1 MLSKRKAVGLAAKN
15 KGIGMTFLAF
25 AIAAAF
31 LFPIFIAVIN
41 SLKDKGEILRSALA
55 LPSGLY
61 LENYRRVLTES
72 GFFKAFLGSCAV
84 TGGGIV
90 LNLTVSSMAGY
101 ALARWKSPWSAFLT
115 VFLLSSMFVPFHTI
129 MITLLKTAK
138 WLGLTGKL
146 WGLILIYCG
155 LQCPIPIFLVK
166 GFVSTVPREIEE
178 AARID
183 GCGTARLFRSIV
195 LPMLR
200 PILATIAV
208 LNALWI
214 WNDFLLPYLILGKPS
229 TIPLSQM
236 YFYGQ
241 YNQQWHLIMAGFV
254 VSTVPVVVFFLV
266 MQKHIIQGI
275 SSGAVKG

>member
-1 MLSKRKAVGLAAKN
+1 MHSKRFVAKHGANRKGLGVTA
-15 KGIGMTFLAF
+15 LAF
-25 AIAAAF
+25 VFAAVF

-55 LPSGLY
+55 LPARLN
-61 LENYRRVLTES
+61 LENYELVLTKS
-72 GFFKAFLGSCAV
+72 GFLKAFFGSCFV

-101 ALARWKSPWSAFLT
+101 ALARWKSRWSAFLT

-138 WLGLTGKL
+138 ALGLTGKL

-166 GFVSTVPREIEE
+166 GFVSTVPHEMEE

-183 GCGTARLFRSIV
+183 GCGTARMFRSIV
-195 LPMLR
+195 LPLLR
-200 PILATIAV
+200 PILATVAV
-208 LNALWI
+208 LNTLWI

-254 VSTVPVVVFFLV
+254 ISTIPVVVFFLV
-266 MQKHIIQGI
+266 MQKYIVQGI